1 MGHKIGDAVRMRPG
15 SDLDE
20 FLGAAAPL
28 TGIVGD
34 VWTDRTGNCVS
45 VVYEPVQIY
54 AYGLPASDFVP
65 DVPLSD
71 APF

>member
-20 FLGAAAPL
+20 MLGDAAVL
-28 TGIVGD
+28 TGTVGD
-34 VWTDRTGNCVS
+34 VWTDRRGERVNVL
-45 VVYEPVQIY
+45 YEPVQVF

-65 DVPLSD
+65 DVPLD
-71 APF
+71 AAPF